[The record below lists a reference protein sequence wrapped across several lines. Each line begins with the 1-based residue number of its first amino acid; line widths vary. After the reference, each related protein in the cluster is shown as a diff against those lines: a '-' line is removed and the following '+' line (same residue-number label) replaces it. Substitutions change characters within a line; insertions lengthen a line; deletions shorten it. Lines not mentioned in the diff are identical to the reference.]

1 MKCREFDEKLMEW
14 VAGRLPEHL
23 AAAMS
28 AHSRS
33 CASCARLEA
42 EERGLRLRWQ
52 SLPDPGA
59 PPDLWPRLA
68 ARLEQKPARRWQL
81 RLRPVWMTGATLAAA
96 ASLTLV
102 VWLRL
107 QTPSTVRVDDPQP
120 TVQQTASGVDEGRV
134 VQMIS
139 DMQSLPDPD
148 RDEVL
153 AGSEHYRKDMRILL
167 AGGPGR

>member
-1 MKCREFDEKLMEW
+1 MKCRDFDENLMDW
-14 VAGRLPEHL
+14 VAGKLPEHL

-28 AHSRS
+28 AHSRL

-42 EERGLRLRWQ
+42 EERALRLRWQ

-59 PPDLWPRLA
+59 PPDLWLRLS
-68 ARLEQKPARRWQL
+68 ARLEQKPARRW
-81 RLRPVWMTGATLAAA
+81 RFALRPVWMTGATLAAA

-102 VWLRL
+102 VWLRF
-107 QTPSTVRVDDPQP
+107 QAPPTARVDAPRP
-120 TVQQTASGVDEGRV
+120 AVQQTASSVDESRV

>member
-1 MKCREFDEKLMEW
+1 MKCREFDENLMDW
-14 VAGRLPEHL
+14 VAGKLPEPL

-28 AHSRS
+28 EHSRL

-42 EERGLRLRWQ
+42 QERSLRLRWQ
-52 SLPDPGA
+52 SLPDPGV
-59 PPDLWPRLA
+59 PPDLWLRLA
-68 ARLEQKPARRWQL
+68 ARLEQKPARRW
-81 RLRPVWMTGATLAAA
+81 RFALRPVWRTGAMLAAA

-102 VWLRL
+102 VWLRF
-107 QTPSTVRVDDPQP
+107 QAPP
-120 TVQQTASGVDEGRV
+120 TDRGGATGSAVPQTAASVDESRV

-167 AGGPGR
+167 AGGLGR